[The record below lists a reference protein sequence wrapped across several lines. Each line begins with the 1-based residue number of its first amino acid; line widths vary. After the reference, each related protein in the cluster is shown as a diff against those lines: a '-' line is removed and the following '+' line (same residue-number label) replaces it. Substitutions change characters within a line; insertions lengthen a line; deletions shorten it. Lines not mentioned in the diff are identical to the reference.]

1 MYLRN
6 LHVKSFR
13 CLGDVEFEFQSGLNV
28 LIGENNSGKTSI
40 IDALRLCLTIG
51 LPRRDIFLST
61 DDFFCDTTG
70 KRSDLIEF
78 DLTFS
83 DPTLEEQGTFIDLLA
98 FRNSL
103 PELQLHVRY
112 SLQMRNG
119 LERIVF
125 RYWGGENEG
134 QSVAPEAME
143 LLYYIYLGALRDAER
158 DLAPSKGNRLGQLFL
173 KLLKEPEEQKT
184 YAETIQTKINEDVAW
199 NELRRR
205 AKEKVNENLQK
216 ITIQDTPQEVE
227 INFIPLEFRRIVEGL
242 KIQLLRVIKEGGP
255 LHFEIEQ
262 NGLGYNNLIYIAT
275 VLGDLLER
283 KALEKEIYIAL
294 LIEEPEA
301 HLHPQLQDILFNFL
315 GDVAN
320 HGIQIFITSHS
331 PTVTSKTE
339 IATLTVLEIQNN
351 NIVAIALRKCLLQ
364 EDERKFLQRFLDVT
378 KCQLFFAKRVVLV
391 EGIPEAL
398 LLPVLA
404 KIKGYDLDKS
414 AVEIVNVGG
423 TAFQPFAKLFN
434 SEDAGK
440 RLEIRCAL
448 ITDGDEDAGNNI
460 SPRAEKAKD
469 LEGVELRTFIAKK
482 TFEHELYMSGNG
494 KILTSTYK
502 ELHPNTY
509 VRSADDLV
517 EKLRQN
523 KDKGIFAQ
531 LLSLKLIE
539 QDNLRE
545 SFQVPSYINEALMW
559 LFADNEQITD

>member
-1 MYLRN
+1 MYLSN
-6 LHVKSFR
+6 LHIKNFR
-13 CLGDVEFEFQSGLNV
+13 CLGDVALEFQSGLNV

-40 IDALRLCLTIG
+40 IDALRFCLAIG
-51 LPRRDIFLST
+51 LSRRDIFLST
-61 DDFFCDTTG
+61 DDFFCDITG
-70 KRSDLIEF
+70 KRHNVIEF

-83 DPTLEEQGTFIDLLA
+83 NPTLEEQGTFIELLA
-98 FRNSL
+98 FRDGL

-112 SLQMRNG
+112 SLEIRNG
-119 LERIVF
+119 LERIIF
-125 RYWGGENEG
+125 RYWGGEKEG

-173 KLLKEPEEQKT
+173 KLLKEPEKQKT
-184 YAETIQTKINEDVAW
+184 YAETIQSKINEDAAW

-216 ITIQDTPQEVE
+216 ITIEDTPQEVE
-227 INFIPLEFRRIVEGL
+227 INFIPLEFRRIVESL
-242 KIQLLRVIKEGGP
+242 KIQLLRAIEEGSP

-283 KALEKEIYIAL
+283 KVLEKEIYIAL

-331 PTVTSKTE
+331 PTVTSRTE
-339 IATLTVLEIQNN
+339 IATLTVLQIQNN
-351 NIVAIALRKCLLQ
+351 NIVAIALRECRLQ
-364 EDERKFLQRFLDVT
+364 EDERKYLQRFLDVT

-391 EGIPEAL
+391 EGISEAL

-404 KIKGYDLDKS
+404 KTMGYDLDKS

-434 SEDAGK
+434 SEDAGR
-440 RLEIRCAL
+440 RLEVRCAL
-448 ITDGDEDAGNNI
+448 ITDGDEDADNNI
-460 SPRAEKAKD
+460 SPRAKYAKA
-469 LEGVELRTFIAKK
+469 LEGGQLRTFIAKK
-482 TFEHELYMSGNG
+482 TFEHELYTSGNG
-494 KILTSTYK
+494 DILTHTYK
-502 ELHPNTY
+502 ELHTSTQ
-509 VRSADDLV
+509 VGSADEFI
-517 EKLRQN
+517 EKLKQN

-531 LLSLKLIE
+531 MLSLKLIE
-539 QDNLRE
+539 QDGLRE
-545 SFQVPSYINEALMW
+545 SFQVPSYINEALRW
-559 LFADNEQITD
+559 LFDHNE

>member
-1 MYLRN
+1 MYLSN
-6 LHVKSFR
+6 LHIKNFR
-13 CLGDVEFEFQSGLNV
+13 CVGDVSLDFQSGLNV

-40 IDALRLCLTIG
+40 IDALRLCLAIG
-51 LPRRDIFLST
+51 LPRRDIFLNT
-61 DDFFCDTTG
+61 DDFLCDITG
-70 KRSDLIEF
+70 KRHNVIEF
-78 DLTFS
+78 DLTFLN
-83 DPTLEEQGTFIDLLA
+83 PTLEEQGTFIDLLA
-98 FRNSL
+98 FREGL
-103 PELQLHVRY
+103 PKLQLHVRY
-112 SLQMRNG
+112 SLENRNG

-158 DLAPSKGNRLGQLFL
+158 DLAPSKGNRLGQLFV
-173 KLLKEPEEQKT
+173 KLLKDPAEQKA
-184 YAETIQTKINEDVAW
+184 YAETIHDKIKEDAAW
-199 NELRRR
+199 NDLRKR
-205 AKEKVNENLQK
+205 AKEKVNENLKK
-216 ITIQDTPQEVE
+216 ITIEDSPQEVE
-227 INFIPLEFRRIVEGL
+227 INFIPLEFRRIVESL
-242 KIQLLRVIKEGGP
+242 KIQLLRVIEDGSP

-283 KALEKEIYIAL
+283 KVLEKEIYIAL

-320 HGIQIFITSHS
+320 QGIQIFITSHS
-331 PTVTSKTE
+331 PTVTSRTE
-339 IATLTVLEIQNN
+339 ITTLMVLQILNN
-351 NIVAIALRKCLLQ
+351 NIVAIPLRECRLQ
-364 EDERKFLQRFLDVT
+364 EDERKYLQRFLDVT

-391 EGIPEAL
+391 EGISEAL

-404 KIKGYDLDKS
+404 KTMGYDLDKS
-414 AVEIVNVGG
+414 AVEVVNVGG

-440 RLEIRCAL
+440 RLGVRCAL
-448 ITDGDEDAGNNI
+448 ITDGDEDADNNV
-460 SPRAEKAKD
+460 SPRAKYAKD
-469 LEGVELRTFIAKK
+469 LEGGQLRTFIAKK

-494 KILTSTYK
+494 KVLTLTYK

-509 VRSADDLV
+509 LQSADEFI
-517 EKLRQN
+517 EKLKQN

-531 LLSLKLIE
+531 MLSLKLIE
-539 QDNLRE
+539 HDSLRE
-545 SFQVPSYINEALMW
+545 SFQVPGYINEAVSW
-559 LFADNEQITD
+559 LFDDNE